1 MKWSLRIGTLF
12 GIGVYVHFTF
22 LIILIW
28 FAAIHW
34 TRGDDLSDALLG
46 MGMVVAIFAIVV
58 LHELG
63 HALAARRYGIGT
75 KDITLLP
82 IGGVARLERM
92 PEDPKQEFVVAIAGP
107 LVNVFLAIVFLV
119 LALLIGT
126 LGSDRSMA
134 LQYLSSVIDENS
146 SISTMT
152 DLTIWQQAASICF
165 VMFGFN
171 VIMVIFNLLPAF
183 PMDGGR
189 VLRAFLAM
197 NMDYVKATQI
207 AAGVGQMMAFLFGFA
222 GLFYNPFLVFIALFV
237 WMGATSEASMV
248 TRKFA
253 LTGIPIR
260 SAMITHFQIVRP
272 DETLGA
278 AAGHVLAG
286 FQQDFPV
293 VEGDRVVGMLTKHDL
308 LKALAE
314 NGNAAAVSTVMRTDF
329 QVATPGE
336 MLQTAYERL
345 QQGACNSMPVV
356 AGGELVGVIDLE
368 NVGEFIAIRSAL
380 RQSHG

>member
-1 MKWSLRIGTLF
+1 MKWSLRIGSLF

-28 FAAIHW
+28 FAALHW
-34 TRGDDLSDALLG
+34 SRGDDFSDFVLG
-46 MGMVVAIFAIVV
+46 LAMVAAIFFIVV

-63 HALAARRYGIGT
+63 HALAARRYGIQT

-92 PEDPKQEFVVAIAGP
+92 PEDPKQELVVAIAGP
-107 LVNVFLAIVFLV
+107 MVNVVLAILFLGLMV
-119 LALLIGT
+119 LFGSLGPDRSLALE
-126 LGSDRSMA
+126 
-134 LQYLSSVIDENS
+134 YLSSVVDDNA
-146 SISTMT
+146 SIKTMT
-152 DLTIWQQAASICF
+152 DLSIWEQAASICF

-171 VIMVIFNLLPAF
+171 VVMVVFNLLPAF

-197 NMDYVKATQI
+197 NMDYVQATQV
-207 AAGVGQMMAFLFGFA
+207 AAGVGQMMAFLFGFI

-237 WMGATSEASMV
+237 WMGATSEAAMV
-248 TRKFA
+248 QRRFA

-260 SAMITHFQIVRP
+260 SAMITHFQTVRT
-272 DETLGA
+272 DETLGD

-293 VEGDRVVGMLTKHDL
+293 VDQGHVVGMLTKHDL

-314 NGNAAAVSTVMRTDF
+314 NGNSAAVTSVMRTDF

-336 MLQTAYERL
+336 TLQTAYERL

-356 AGGELVGVIDLE
+356 AGGQLVGVIDLE

-380 RQSHG
+380 RQSKG

>member
-28 FAAIHW
+28 FAALHW
-34 TRGDDLSDALLG
+34 TRGDDFSDAVLG
-46 MGMVVAIFAIVV
+46 MAMVVAIFTIVV

-92 PEDPKQEFVVAIAGP
+92 PEDPKQELVVAIAGP
-107 LVNVFLAIVFLV
+107 MVNVVLAVIFLALT
-119 LALLIGT
+119 LLIGS
-126 LGSDRSMA
+126 LGPDRNMA
-134 LQYLSSVIDENS
+134 LEYLSSVVSENS

-152 DLTIWQQAASICF
+152 DHTLAQQAASICF
-165 VMFGFN
+165 IMFGFN
-171 VIMVIFNLLPAF
+171 VIMVLFNMLPAF

-197 NMDYVKATQI
+197 NMDYVQATQI

-237 WMGATSEASMV
+237 WMGATAEAAMV

-260 SAMITHFQIVRP
+260 SAMITHFQTVRP

-278 AAGHVLAG
+278 AAAHVLAG

-293 VEGDRVVGMLTKHDL
+293 VEGGHVVGMLTKHDL

-314 NGNAAAVSTVMRTDF
+314 NGNGAAVSTVMRTDF

-345 QQGACNSMPVV
+345 QQGACNSMPIVV
-356 AGGELVGVIDLE
+356 GGQLVGVVDLE

-380 RQSHG
+380 RQSSS

>member
-22 LIILIW
+22 LIILVW
-28 FAAIHW
+28 FAALHW
-34 TRGDDLSDALLG
+34 TRGDDLSDTLFGLA
-46 MGMVVAIFAIVV
+46 MVAAIFFIVV

-92 PEDPKQEFVVAIAGP
+92 PEDPKQELVVALAGP
-107 LVNVFLAIVFLV
+107 MVNVVLAILFFV
-119 LALLIGT
+119 LALLIGSLAT
-126 LGSDRSMA
+126 DRNLA
-134 LQYLSSVIDENS
+134 LQYLGSAFGENAS
-146 SISTMT
+146 MKTMT
-152 DLTIWQQAASICF
+152 DLTFWQQTAAVCF
-165 VMFGFN
+165 ILFGFN
-171 VIMVIFNLLPAF
+171 VVMVIFNLLPAF

-197 NMDYVKATQI
+197 NMDYVQATQV
-207 AAGVGQMMAFLFGFA
+207 AAGVGQLMAFLFGFF
-222 GLFYNPFLVFIALFV
+222 GLFYNPLLVFIALFV
-237 WMGATSEASMV
+237 WMGATAEASMV
-248 TRKFA
+248 QRKFA

-260 SAMITHFQIVRP
+260 SVMITHFETVRP
-272 DETLGA
+272 DETLGVA
-278 AAGHVLAG
+278 ASHVLAG

-293 VEGDRVVGMLTKHDL
+293 VDGGQVVGMLTKHDL

-314 NGNAAAVSTVMRTDF
+314 NGNQAPISGVMRTDF
-329 QVATPGE
+329 QVATPSE
-336 MLQTAYERL
+336 MLQIAYERL
-345 QQGACNSMPVV
+345 QKGACNSMPIV
-356 AGGELVGVIDLE
+356 ANGQIVGVLDLE

-380 RQSHG
+380 RQSQG

>member
-22 LIILIW
+22 LIILVW
-28 FAAIHW
+28 FAALHW
-34 TRGDDLSDALLG
+34 TRGDDLSDTLFGLA
-46 MGMVVAIFAIVV
+46 MVGAIFFIVV

-63 HALAARRYGIGT
+63 HALAARRYGIET

-92 PEDPKQEFVVAIAGP
+92 PEDPKQELVVAIAGP
-107 LVNVFLAIVFLV
+107 MVNVV
-119 LALLIGT
+119 LAVLFLGLTLLIGS
-126 LGSDRSMA
+126 LASDRSNA
-134 LQYLSSVIDENS
+134 LLYLSSVFGENAS
-146 SISTMT
+146 MKTMT

-165 VMFGFN
+165 VLFAFN
-171 VIMVIFNLLPAF
+171 VIMVLFNLLPAF

-197 NMDYVKATQI
+197 HMDYVQATQV
-207 AAGVGQMMAFLFGFA
+207 AAGVGQFMAFLFGFF

-237 WMGATSEASMV
+237 WMGATAEAAMV
-248 TRKFA
+248 QRKFA

-260 SAMITHFQIVRP
+260 SVMITHFETVRP
-272 DETLGA
+272 DETLGDA
-278 AAGHVLAG
+278 ATHVLAG

-293 VEGDRVVGMLTKHDL
+293 VDEGKVVGMLTKHDL
-308 LKALAE
+308 LRALAE
-314 NGNAAAVSTVMRTDF
+314 SGNQAPISGVMRTDF
-329 QVATPGE
+329 QVATPSE

-345 QQGACNSMPVV
+345 QNGACNSMPIV
-356 AGGELVGVIDLE
+356 ANGQLVGVIDLE

-380 RQSHG
+380 RQSQG